1 MNEDWD
7 DMAAAEPLA
16 GEELER
22 LMARYA
28 RVRLEPSP
36 AQSKRARA
44 ALMEAAWRRRID
56 PGDTISAH
64 GRRWPARRAP
74 FAGWSMRRVG
84 MAMSAAVLAGLM
96 IGTSVFAASRA
107 GGPLYETRVALET
120 LTLPAEASAHVD
132 AQLQRAQERLA
143 EAVEAAGRHD
153 DRATA
158 AALDA
163 YDTTINDLDAL
174 EGGPAARA
182 LEAVLHHRE
191 ILLGIAAGAPAG
203 AANGLARAIETSDRV
218 IQALATP
225 GPGTGAGGDNG
236 VGSGPGNAG
245 VGAPGANPTAQPV
258 EPTARP
264 AKTPA
269 PTATAKPAKTPAPT
283 ATAKPAKTPAPA
295 ATPEPTQKPGKTP
308 PPRKTPD
315 PGKPEEGARQP
326 APTARP

>member
-28 RVRLEPSP
+28 RVRLEPSQ
-36 AQSKRARA
+36 AQAKRARA
-44 ALMEAAWRRRID
+44 ALMEEAWRRRLD
-56 PGDTISAH
+56 PAGTISAH

-74 FAGWSMRRVG
+74 FAGWGMRRVSV
-84 MAMSAAVLAGLM
+84 AMSAAVLAGLLV
-96 IGTSVFAASRA
+96 GTTAFAGSRA

-120 LTLPAEASAHVD
+120 LTLPAGEMARVD

-158 AALDA
+158 AALEA
-163 YDTTINDLDAL
+163 YDTTINDLEAM
-174 EGGPAARA
+174 EGAPAAKA
-182 LEAVLHHRE
+182 LEAVRNHHR
-191 ILLGIAAGAPAG
+191 ILVGIAAGAPAG
-203 AANGLARAIETSDRV
+203 AANGLDRAIANSDRV
-218 IQALATP
+218 IEALATP
-225 GPGTGAGGDNG
+225 GPGTGAGE
-236 VGSGPGNAG
+236 PGNEPGNGAG
-245 VGAPGANPTAQPV
+245 NGNPGAQPTDTPVQP
-258 EPTARP
+258 
-264 AKTPA
+264 
-269 PTATAKPAKTPAPT
+269 TAKPAKTPGPA
-283 ATAKPAKTPAPA
+283 ATPKPAKTPGPAATAKPEKTPGPA
-295 ATPEPTQKPGKTP
+295 ATPKPGRTP

-315 PGKPEEGARQP
+315 PGKPDGTRQP